1 MFKPFLDDTILPK
14 CCAKCFVFVKT
25 VNYYVYFLDLSVKN
39 QNGWSDKLKNWNWS
53 CLEKNK
59 GGGGGAVIS
68 NLKKYIL
75 NLVLGQLVCH
85 EFPREKKSQN
95 IFWKFIYFGAGRLPY
110 VKKDIKKQALNW
122 IHVYLLDVFRW
133 QIWRKKHEYIKYGF
147 WVAKNFLV
155 LKYKTSFIYLHNR
168 DPSFVLVLVWQQPAN
183 SIIQFCIIFLYQRAD
198 WKFEDKNWVYMCL
211 NDHLWSLFTIFTILT
226 ISDRFYHVHHF
237 ATFDHFCTVFTI
249 FDNFDSF
256 D

>member
-1 MFKPFLDDTILPK
+1 VHNGASNEIKDIEVYKKCPKVEPYCVPIFDPNMFKPFLDDTILPK

-133 QIWRKKHEYIKYGF
+133 QIWRKKHEYINYRC
-147 WVAKNFLV
+147 WVLKNFSV
-155 LKYKTSFIYLHNR
+155 EI
-168 DPSFVLVLVWQQPAN
+168 
-183 SIIQFCIIFLYQRAD
+183 
-198 WKFEDKNWVYMCL
+198 
-211 NDHLWSLFTIFTILT
+211 
-226 ISDRFYHVHHF
+226 
-237 ATFDHFCTVFTI
+237 
-249 FDNFDSF
+249 
-256 D
+256 